1 MSESFLKEINDEDV
15 EIISRLREII
25 SRKDPLVT
33 ERIGKIMSSDGAF
46 VYEQE
51 GIFKYGLAK
60 TSKHFTFHS
69 MVMYAFPE
77 VMELS
82 KKSFIGKG
90 IKFQKG
96 CINFPS
102 LESISI
108 KAFQE
113 VLKLS
118 AKQNF
123 ETVINHYKKK

>member
-1 MSESFLKEINDEDV
+1 MSESFLKILSLEENKV
-15 EIISRLREII
+15 ISKLRNTI
-25 SRKDPLVT
+25 SDQDSLVS
-33 ERIGKIMSSDGAF
+33 ERVGTIMSTQGAF

-77 VMELS
+77 VMEFS

-96 CINFPS
+96 CINFSTLDS
-102 LESISI
+102 LSIE
-108 KAFQE
+108 AFQK

-123 ETVINHYKKK
+123 ETVINHYRKK